1 MLYTGP
7 EELDDPV
14 DVVVVGS
21 GLLESNSLIVCVRM
35 ESSRLKLVEGCG
47 FVGSLVVGVVV
58 VAADHM
64 ARIRLPSLVEIEG
77 MELDC
82 MRGVR

>member
-7 EELDDPV
+7 EEVDDPV
-14 DVVVVGS
+14 GVVVVGS
-21 GLLESNSLIVCVRM
+21 GLLECNSLIVCGRM
-35 ESSRLKLVEGCG
+35 ESNRLKLVEGCG
-47 FVGSLVVGVVV
+47 FVGSLVVGVV